1 VKTRSQIAL
10 FISPLL
16 GCALGY
22 GVAQAANAGWLSNDW
37 EPLGHPPQSAVR
49 VLSVS
54 DGEAWVSSITESI
67 FHWPSSPECRYDCWQ
82 EVAAVG
88 PTATPAPWILSLR
101 GEECAPPRPLP
112 GKVSQASQC
121 SQEHWLQRTTTIA
134 IIRDGSALRWRAD
147 VNIEGAG
154 FAILALPFGGALV
167 VFLLTLASV
176 LFLQLLEW
184 LGKRAEARPPLDSP
198 PSS

>member
-1 VKTRSQIAL
+1 MKTRSQIAL

-54 DGEAWVSSITESI
+54 DGEAWVSSISESI
-67 FHWPSSPECRYDCWQ
+67 YHWPSSRECRYDCWQ

-101 GEECAPPRPLP
+101 GEECAAPGPLP

-121 SQEHWLQRTTTIA
+121 SQEQWLQRTTTFT
-134 IIRDGSALRWRAD
+134 IIQDGSVLRWRAE
-147 VNIEGAG
+147 VNSEGAG
-154 FAILALPFGGALV
+154 FAMLALPLAGALV
-167 VFLLTLASV
+167 VFLLALAFVS
-176 LFLQLLEW
+176 FLQLLGW
-184 LGKRAEARPPLDSP
+184 LSKRADARRSPDHPDSA
-198 PSS
+198 